1 MNKSSYIPTVK
12 CDSEKKT
19 KAQAIKSK
27 SMDGSQARYTE
38 LKEARDKGCV
48 MRGSVYVANCKR
60 RPVYRQQT
68 GQRPGT
74 AGGEGLDPYGE

>member
-1 MNKSSYIPTVK
+1 MVK

-38 LKEARDKGCV
+38 LKEARDQGCV
-48 MRGSVYVANCKR
+48 MHDSVYMANYKR
-60 RPVYRQQT
+60 QT
-68 GQRPGT
+68 VEAADRSA
-74 AGGEGLDPYGE
+74 AGDCGWGGA